1 MHRYR
6 STIVLLIGIVVLPIF
21 LFSCKSGSSVNVE
34 FEDGISL
41 PIIDLLGEDLLNV
54 LENDLGFPI
63 YRGKNPPNVESRL
76 LSASSAIGQATVMM
90 QPTILESTNVPR
102 DGIQPGGRFRDTLF
116 RFSNQDNKNL
126 TVDFDR
132 IVLGSN
138 PFLGDSSHIIG
149 EGKNFSVFGRQLDI
163 VEQDTV
169 VSVNFLSGTID
180 DNGIRDA
187 FGGIIVIDDRGI
199 GIFIPSG
206 TGRVF
211 TDGDGFAELEKW
223 PSTGGVSVHKLNEGI
238 DVMNQ
243 QSKESLKVE

>member
-1 MHRYR
+1 MDFQTNRYQTV
-6 STIVLLIGIVVLPIF
+6 SIFFIIAVLLT
-21 LFSCKSGSSVNVE
+21 LFFSSCKSENNVNVE
-34 FEDGISL
+34 FEDGISE
-41 PIIDLLGEDLLNV
+41 PIRELLGDDLLNV

-63 YRGKNPPNVESRL
+63 HRGKNPPNVVARL
-76 LSASSAIGQATVMM
+76 LSSSSAIGEATVIM
-90 QPTILESTNVPR
+90 QPTILESTNVPK

-138 PFLGDSSHIIG
+138 PFLGDNSFIIG
-149 EGKNFSVFGRQLDI
+149 KGKKFSVFGKQLDI

-169 VSVNFLSGTID
+169 VSVNFLSGKID
-180 DNGIRDA
+180 DNGILEA
-187 FGGIIVIDDRGI
+187 FGGIIVVDDKNI

-211 TDGDGFAELEKW
+211 TDEDGLAELEKW
-223 PSTGGVSVHKLNEGI
+223 PSTGEGEISNIDTDHLIMNYRLN
-238 DVMNQ
+238 D
-243 QSKESLKVE
+243 

>member
-1 MHRYR
+1 M
-6 STIVLLIGIVVLPIF
+6 VVLSLF
-21 LFSCKSGSSVNVE
+21 LYSCKSGSSVNVE

-41 PIIDLLGEDLLNV
+41 PVIDLLGEDLLNV

-63 YRGKNPPNVESRL
+63 YRGKNPPNVEARL
-76 LSASSAIGQATVMM
+76 LSSSEAIGQATVMM

-138 PFLGDSSHIIG
+138 PFLGEDSHIIG

-187 FGGIIVIDDRGI
+187 FGGIIVVDDKGI

-211 TDGDGFAELEKW
+211 IDGDGFAELEEW
-223 PSTGGVSVHKLNEGI
+223 PSTGGVSIHKLEEGI
-238 DVMNQ
+238 DVINQ
-243 QSKESLKVE
+243 KSKESLKN